1 MELKEY
7 LLIIRRW
14 WWLLLACV
22 TIAVIAAYIGVQ
34 KEPRI
39 YAATTTVMI
48 GQSLQKPNPSSQ
60 EIYISQQLAQTY
72 AELARRQLIL
82 EAVRDALSLSYTPS
96 PSSVSTHQVPG
107 TQLLEI
113 NVRDVVPERARAIAD
128 EVARQLILQGPQGGE
143 NQSRRALIQEQV
155 AGLEEN
161 IVGTQEEIDRAQEE
175 LEAASDAR
183 AIQQHQENLAALEDK
198 LSVYQA
204 NYASLLSTIQGGI
217 NYVSIIEPAST
228 PVHPISPNVGQTL
241 LLAALTG
248 LVVSGGGIFLI
259 ELLDDS
265 LRTLEEV
272 QRLTDLPVL
281 GTTAEFGDAGYEDKL
296 IAQRLPLSPI
306 TESYRVLRTNV
317 QFAGLDKPLETLLVT
332 SPGPSEGKT
341 VTLANLAIVLA
352 QSGER
357 VVVVDTDLR
366 RPTLHKLF
374 DLPNEAGLTDAILA
388 DDKPVTGFLQ
398 QTAEIKNLWVLTS
411 GAIPPNPAETLASEQ
426 MNRVIQA
433 LREHADVI
441 LFDSPPALIVADAVI
456 LGAKVS
462 GVLIVNDLG
471 RTRRKMAQKVVEVLK
486 RGRVNTLGLVLNR
499 VPKANGYGYYYSHYY
514 GKDGNRHAADR
525 AWWQRLFGSR
535 NGTDAGAPEKESDDE
550 GLRRSTPP
558 PETVSTDLPQEDPV
572 A

>member
-7 LLIIRRW
+7 VLVLRRW

-22 TIAVIAAYIGVQ
+22 AIAVVAAYIGVQ
-34 KEPRI
+34 NEPRI

-48 GQSLQKPNPSSQ
+48 GQSLQKANPSSQ

-82 EAVRDALSLSYTPS
+82 AGVRDALGLSYTPS

-113 NVRDVVPERARAIAD
+113 SVRDVIPERARAIAD
-128 EVARQLILQGPQGGE
+128 EVARQLTLQGPEGGE
-143 NQSRRALIQEQV
+143 NQSRRALIEEQL
-155 AGLEEN
+155 ATLEEN
-161 IVGTQEEIDRAQEE
+161 IVATQREIDRAQEE
-175 LEAASDAR
+175 LEAAGDAR
-183 AIQQHQENLAALEDK
+183 AIQQHQENLVALEDK

-217 NYVSIIEPAST
+217 NFVSIIEPASIPT
-228 PVHPISPNVGQTL
+228 HPISPNVGQTL
-241 LLAALTG
+241 ILAALTG
-248 LVVSGGGIFLI
+248 LVVSGGGVFLI

-265 LRTLEEV
+265 LRTPEEV
-272 QRLTDLPVL
+272 QRITDLPLL
-281 GTTAEFGDAGYEDKL
+281 GTTAEFGDAGYADKL
-296 IAQRLPLSPI
+296 IAQRSPLSPI

-317 QFAGLDKPLETLLVT
+317 QFAGLDRPLETLMIT
-332 SPGPSEGKT
+332 SPGPSEGKS

-352 QSGER
+352 QSGKR

-374 DLPNEAGLTDAILA
+374 ALPNDVGLTDAILTA
-388 DDKPVTGFLQ
+388 DKPVTDFLQ
-398 QTAEIKNLWVLTS
+398 QPAGLKNLVVLTS

-426 MNRVIQA
+426 MSRVIEA
-433 LREHADVI
+433 LRKDADVI

-499 VPKANGYGYYYSHYY
+499 VPQANGYGYYYAHYY
-514 GKDGNRHAADR
+514 GKYGDHQANDW

-535 NGTDAGAPEKESDDE
+535 NGTEAGPEETEDD
-550 GLRRSTPP
+550 GLRRTTPP
-558 PETVSTDLPQEDPV
+558 PETVSTEHPQEDV
-572 A
+572 AG